1 MMWQTSRFQI
11 DLKQPKIM
19 GIVNVTPDSFYDGGK
34 HASSGSAIR
43 HAEKLLQD
51 GADILDIGG
60 ESSRPGA
67 PQVPLDIELARILPV
82 VIEAVKLGVP
92 ISVDTYKPQVMQ
104 AVLDAGADIIN
115 DIWALRQ
122 PGAAETVA
130 KHPSCGVCLM
140 HMHKEP
146 RTMQAEPMQG
156 DADSIVSQV
165 LLFLEQRWQYIRML
179 GLDFSR
185 ITVDPGIGF
194 GKTVG
199 QNFALLA
206 RQRELLALGF
216 PVLSGWS
223 RKSALGAVT
232 GLEMAERMPPS
243 IVAAVLAVQ
252 NGASI
257 VRVHDV
263 LETSAALKVLHQYE
277 QYGEAQTR

>member
-1 MMWQTSRFQI
+1 MFWQTSRFQI
-11 DLKQPKIM
+11 DLTQPKIM
-19 GIVNVTPDSFYDGGK
+19 GIVNVTPDSFSDGGK
-34 HASSGSAIR
+34 YAASGSALR
-43 HAEKLLQD
+43 HAEKLLKD

-67 PQVPLDIELARILPV
+67 QQVPLDVEMARVLPV
-82 VIEAVKLGVP
+82 VIEAVKLGIPV
-92 ISVDTYKPQVMQ
+92 SVDTYKPQVMQ

-122 PGAAETVA
+122 EGAADIIA

-146 RTMQAEPMQG
+146 QTMQAEPMQG
-156 DADSIVSQV
+156 DAVSIVAQV
-165 LLFLEQRWQYIRML
+165 LLFLEQRRQYLRRL
-179 GLDFSR
+179 GVDLTR
-185 ITVDPGIGF
+185 ISIDPGIGF
-194 GKTVG
+194 GKTVE

-206 RQRELLALGF
+206 HQRELLKLGL
-216 PVLSGWS
+216 PVLCGWS

-232 GLEMAERMPPS
+232 GLAMPDRMPPS

-263 LETSAALKVLHQYE
+263 LETNAALKVLK
-277 QYGEAQTR
+277 ATKA